1 MFGDSSVK
9 GEMVL
14 VNPGL
19 PNPFVVLRQTLPRSD
34 DDHFLE
40 FDEKHE
46 WQTLLAGDEGR
57 RDLKKSPAV
66 RISRMKLGS
75 KRAPGLFVAL
85 QR

>member
-34 DDHFLE
+34 DDDFLE

-46 WQTLLAGDEGR
+46 RQGAAVDKDSGGLERGLLGRYKWQDRSDRGEAPEVEG
-57 RDLKKSPAV
+57 
-66 RISRMKLGS
+66 
-75 KRAPGLFVAL
+75 
-85 QR
+85 